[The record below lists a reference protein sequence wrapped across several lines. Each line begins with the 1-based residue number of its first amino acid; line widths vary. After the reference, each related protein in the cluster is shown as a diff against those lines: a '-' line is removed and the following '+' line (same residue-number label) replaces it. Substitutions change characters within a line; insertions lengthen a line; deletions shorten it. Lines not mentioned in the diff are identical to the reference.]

1 MIYFTDY
8 DIDRLIEDDA
18 PLGDLTTFLL
28 DIGHQSG
35 RLTLKTRHSM
45 TVSGTEEA
53 ERLYQKNGLHIHS
66 IVPSGTLLNP
76 EETII
81 SASGK
86 AVDLHRVWRSGLVM
100 LEFASGIASRTRT
113 LVDSARA
120 VRPGIVVAGT
130 RKHPPYLKKV
140 ALKALMAGGGLP
152 HRTGLS
158 DTILL
163 FREHLEFAGGIDNI
177 RNVISKIKS
186 SQKEKKIVVEAHNT
200 DEALRITK
208 AGADVV
214 QIDKMP
220 CEEFSQ
226 CADAC
231 RAINSDMVMIAA
243 GGINGNNAADYAR
256 AGADVLVTSWMY
268 FSPPADIWAQLTSI
282 P

>member
-1 MIYFTDY
+1 MIYFSDY

-28 DIGHQSG
+28 DFGHQEGS
-35 RLTLKTRHSM
+35 LKLKTRHTM
-45 TVSGTEEA
+45 TVSGTEEV
-53 ERLYQKNGLHIHS
+53 ERLYKKNGLNVDHVVS
-66 IVPSGTLLNP
+66 SGALLNQD
-76 EETII
+76 ETII
-81 SASGK
+81 SVYGK
-86 AVDLHRVWRSGLVM
+86 AADLHRVWRSGLVM

-113 LVDSARA
+113 LVDRARA
-120 VRPGIVVAGT
+120 IRPGIVIAGT

-158 DTILL
+158 DTILI
-163 FREHLEFAGGIDNI
+163 FREHLQFVGGIDNI
-177 RNVISKIKS
+177 EKVISKIKS
-186 SQKEKKIVVEAHNT
+186 LQKEKKIVVEAHSA
-200 DEALRITK
+200 DEALKITN

-220 CEEFSQ
+220 CDAFSQ
-226 CADAC
+226 CTHKC
-231 RAINSDMVMIAA
+231 RAINSDVVMIAA

-268 FSPPADIWAQLTSI
+268 FAPPADICAKLTSR